1 MLINHRSF
9 SILSPPTKIRAR
21 VNFFPSNTPQKHN
34 CDSQQFY
41 SCHTHISFIFIPF
54 ARIAIEGA
62 KLSGFS
68 RKMRRDGNKC
78 EAFSLCAHCIL
89 YILNV
94 RIYIYIFFVSPAFIP
109 SGERDSWND
118 RFPFFISHFLPV
130 RVAFVSPL
138 YLYFISG
145 RVLFVFR
152 LLASFPIFSAAGKFV
167 CSIEKRREKNA
178 AFFRRFSRK
187 SPLNFFYIQYYIW
200 SNWSA
205 STLQINY
212 GRWKIK

>member
-1 MLINHRSF
+1 MLINHRSL

-94 RIYIYIFFVSPAFIP
+94 RIYIYFFCFARFYSLGGTWQLKWSVPIFHIAFSSCTCRVCIPPVFVFYFGPCVVCLSSAREFSDFLRRGKI
-109 SGERDSWND
+109 RLFDWKTARKKR
-118 RFPFFISHFLPV
+118 RFLSTFFEKVALELFLHTI
-130 RVAFVSPL
+130 L
-138 YLYFISG
+138 YLVELVG
-145 RVLFVFR
+145 
-152 LLASFPIFSAAGKFV
+152 
-167 CSIEKRREKNA
+167 
-178 AFFRRFSRK
+178 
-187 SPLNFFYIQYYIW
+187 
-200 SNWSA
+200 
-205 STLQINY
+205 
-212 GRWKIK
+212 

>member
-94 RIYIYIFFVSPAFIP
+94 RIYIYFFLFRPLLFPRGNVTAEMIGSHFSYRIFFLYVS
-109 SGERDSWND
+109 R
-118 RFPFFISHFLPV
+118 
-130 RVAFVSPL
+130 L
-138 YLYFISG
+138 YPPCICI
-145 RVLFVFR
+145 LFRAVCC
-152 LLASFPIFSAAGKFV
+152 LSFV
-167 CSIEKRREKNA
+167 CSRI
-178 AFFRRFSRK
+178 FRFSPPRENSFVRLK
-187 SPLNFFYIQYYIW
+187 NGAKKTPLSFDVFRE
-200 SNWSA
+200 
-205 STLQINY
+205 
-212 GRWKIK
+212 GRP